1 MGDQDDGAALRA
13 ELKEIHEAQ
22 AQLRIAI
29 GNLDNT
35 GTKLREARNWGTFD
49 TWFGGG
55 LFSSWIKREKMRDT
69 ELRMRHLDGS
79 LAALRKELA
88 DVGVTEVGP
97 IGVSE
102 LNLTLDVWFDN
113 IFSDLTTQSRLRGA
127 ADRLNAVGVALVRL
141 QSELNRREQAIQ
153 QQLD

>member
-1 MGDQDDGAALRA
+1 MGDQDDG
-13 ELKEIHEAQ
+13 
-22 AQLRIAI
+22 
-29 GNLDNT
+29 
-35 GTKLREARNWGTFD
+35 
-49 TWFGGG
+49 
-55 LFSSWIKREKMRDT
+55 
-69 ELRMRHLDGS
+69 
-79 LAALRKELA
+79 AALRKELA